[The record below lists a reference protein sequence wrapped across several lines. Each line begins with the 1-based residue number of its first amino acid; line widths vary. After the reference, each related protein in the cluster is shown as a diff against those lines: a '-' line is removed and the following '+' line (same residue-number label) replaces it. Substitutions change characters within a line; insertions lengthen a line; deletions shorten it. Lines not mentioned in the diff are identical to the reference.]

1 MKPFNA
7 LPFAAEV
14 GSAVAPEMIV
24 GTPVSEAC
32 GVRLAGLTETPSP
45 GVPLLPLPPPQ
56 ATARI
61 DSVRRVR
68 IVAVRRRSGLQ
79 GPGGRSQNTGA
90 WR

>member
-45 GVPLLPLPPPQ
+45 GVPLPLLQ